1 MEAMDR
7 YGKGY
12 VETNEVV
19 HNGSSSLSMMGKYLE
34 CCANKTDRQYN
45 KFYYH
50 IKLTYSPF

>member
-1 MEAMDR
+1 MEAVDR

-34 CCANKTDRQYN
+34 CCAKKTDRQYN
-45 KFYYH
+45 KFC
-50 IKLTYSPF
+50 